1 MRKSYSR
8 LSRYI
13 SREFMRNFIVSF
25 IFFFCIFFI
34 NSILLLVQ
42 KILLKNIDLATMIQ
56 MVALSMPQF
65 MVYIFPFATLS
76 ASSMLLGDLSSANE
90 ILAIRSS
97 GISSYRIFRP
107 IILLSIAMS
116 LLTFFFADAVLPWSS
131 VIYKDKL
138 AYLMQEMPTFE
149 IDSNSI
155 NKVGG
160 VVLSN
165 GESRGNTIRD
175 IVMVNS
181 ADGKKSTLASSSG
194 TLDLIDPVN
203 YIYSLSLEDP
213 ELLISQKEDDSFV
226 KADAERGIYY
236 LDFSS
241 QIPSLTSTSPVNLS
255 SRDLIESIRE
265 RNSVQEK
272 DRESWRSDREGY
284 LLSIS
289 ELTKKIEREGN
300 PIQNRERMDYLKS
313 RYESA
318 GDMPTSFYGQY
329 YKAELMKK
337 FVLSAACMVMAFVTL
352 PLSLFRIK
360 HGKLTGF
367 AISLLIA
374 VAFWYMLFAAQL
386 GIFEISSSPYLLIA
400 LPDIVIFLL
409 SAILLWKFRKAL

>member
-13 SREFMRNFIVSF
+13 SREFMKNFIVSF

-272 DRESWRSDREGY
+272 DRENWRSDREGY

-300 PIQNRERMDYLKS
+300 PIQNRERMDYLRS

>member
-13 SREFMRNFIVSF
+13 SREFMKNFIVSF

-300 PIQNRERMDYLKS
+300 PIQNRERIDYLKS

>member
-13 SREFMRNFIVSF
+13 SREFMKNFIVSF

-300 PIQNRERMDYLKS
+300 PIQNRERMDYLRS